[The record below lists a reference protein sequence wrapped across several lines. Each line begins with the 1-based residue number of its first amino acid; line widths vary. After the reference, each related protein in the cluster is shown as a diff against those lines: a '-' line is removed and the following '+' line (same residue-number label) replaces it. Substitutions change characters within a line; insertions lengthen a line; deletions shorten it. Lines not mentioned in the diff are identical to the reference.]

1 MATKNLTIRLSDQLI
16 EASKEY
22 AKKQGKSLNEMIR
35 EFLETNVKKP
45 DSYQTPME
53 KMMRIAEEN
62 AVYSDGY
69 KFDREEANERL

>member
-35 EFLETNVKKP
+35 EFLENKVSKPKKYETAVDKWVNFARENPASVK
-45 DSYQTPME
+45 
-53 KMMRIAEEN
+53 
-62 AVYSDGY
+62 GY
-69 KFDREEANERL
+69 KFDRDDANER

>member
-35 EFLETNVKKP
+35 EFLERNVKK
-45 DSYQTPME
+45 SSEQETPMDE
-53 KMMRIAEEN
+53 WINFAREN
-62 AVYSDGY
+62 PAPYNKGY
-69 KFDREEANERL
+69 KFDRDEANER

>member
-35 EFLETNVKKP
+35 EFLEKNVKKP
-45 DSYQTPME
+45 EAYQTPME

-62 AVYSDGY
+62 SVYGNGY
-69 KFDREEANERL
+69 KFKREDGHER

>member
-35 EFLETNVKKP
+35 EFLEGSVKKP
-45 DSYQTPME
+45 ADYETPME
-53 KMMRIAEEN
+53 RLTKIAEEN
-62 AVYSDGY
+62 AVYGKGY
-69 KFDREEANERL
+69 KFKREDGHER

>member
-35 EFLETNVKKP
+35 EFLQRNVQNQSNNSWV
-45 DSYQTPME
+45 DELLEVTEATATYHV
-53 KMMRIAEEN
+53 N
-62 AVYSDGY
+62 Y
-69 KFDREEANERL
+69 KFDRDELNER